1 MKNNLRLSAVAA
13 LLLLFSSESLAGCKD
28 LPQPQARAAL
38 QILKTQNMV
47 VEYCEKCLGNI
58 HRLIG
63 IRSTGIICNDQN
75 MCRILINGEEVDT
88 SHLFAQNTDGKEENI
103 AFAVQCKDAL
113 LYNPRFL
120 NFDK

>member
-1 MKNNLRLSAVAA
+1 MMKKNSLYTLTTT
-13 LLLLFSSESLAGCKD
+13 LLLLIGSESLAACLD

-47 VEYCEKCLGNI
+47 VEYCEKCLSNI

-113 LYNPRFL
+113 LYKMPM
-120 NFDK
+120 K